1 MTYDS
6 GLTPNHWMFRYR
18 ALAGGPRRTDQGED
32 RLCRALDGQSC
43 AVVEA
48 RIVLVE
54 GLPTVLVV
62 FDETQIRVGTDTRDE
77 GGARGRTRR
86 DAAPGRAVAL
96 TRRRD
101 AVARGR
107 FRRS

>member
-62 FDETQIRVGTDTRDE
+62 FDETQIRVGTDELVAPTPEMRA
-77 GGARGRTRR
+77 AREAELAEMLRR
-86 DAAPGRAVAL
+86 AGPSR
-96 TRRRD
+96 
-101 AVARGR
+101 
-107 FRRS
+107 